1 MSQTPAEPIGPPRVT
16 ALIVTRNA
24 SSQLQRCLE
33 ALERSQHRD
42 TLEIL
47 VVDNGSS
54 DETPGVVAG
63 FPDIQN
69 LRLPKDFGRTKAS
82 NIGMRTAKGDFLFFV
97 PTHVEVHADTV
108 TRLADRLA
116 ASDAVGAVHPYATH
130 WFRLPGPEAL
140 AVACRT
146 GELPDAQTTATDA
159 DEVAVEHVPRAPL
172 MARRMF
178 LRGMNYFDERF
189 GDHWSD
195 LELCWQLRN
204 AGKTTLILPQAQVT
218 YHQPPPPAGDAI
230 HRADCVIGASGYL
243 AKHFGAGAGA
253 KFRLMTGL
261 RAFASGDFGM
271 VSALLSGQKVD
282 GTHL

>member
-24 SSQLQRCLE
+24 SAQLQRCLE
-33 ALERSQHRD
+33 ALERSHHRD

-54 DETPGVVAG
+54 DETPSVVAG
-63 FPDIQN
+63 FPDIQS

-97 PTHVEVHADTV
+97 PAHVEVQPDTV
-108 TRLADRLA
+108 SKLADRLA
-116 ASDAVGAVHPYATH
+116 ASDAVGAVHPYAAR

-146 GELPDAQTTATDA
+146 GELPDAQTTPVEA
-159 DEVAVEHVPRAPL
+159 DEVAVDHVPSAPL
-172 MARRMF
+172 MVRRMF

-204 AGKTTLILPQAQVT
+204 AGKPILILPGVQVT
-218 YHQPPPPAGDAI
+218 YHQPPPAAGDAV
-230 HRADCVIGASGYL
+230 HRADCVIG
-243 AKHFGAGAGA
+243 
-253 KFRLMTGL
+253 
-261 RAFASGDFGM
+261 
-271 VSALLSGQKVD
+271 
-282 GTHL
+282 